1 MTTEGGAGA
10 PGLAP
15 KGFIGTGRAAALFCA
30 VIMVTHGF
38 GNGLV
43 PALLPRIG
51 ESFGSGYGALGL
63 AVSSGLLAYGL
74 GAAVGVRVVDVFPL
88 RGIILAALSVCVVGF
103 LVAVWSTSPLVLAG
117 SVVLISLL
125 APISWSASVRLI
137 ARVVEPSSLG
147 RVTVVA
153 SSGAGV
159 GGGINGA
166 FAFFLA
172 RPDEWRLAFV
182 VATAVSAVTALA
194 ILLSLPGTPASRPR
208 LARTTVRQRDWRA
221 TWAVRTGRVVI
232 LLSVAAGVGAFTF
245 VSYMSAT
252 AVDEFGVSPAGVAVL
267 WWIASSVGLTAAV
280 VMGAWSDRVSPVLV
294 IGVISLAY
302 SSGLL
307 VLVLTWSYAGL
318 MVAALGFGF
327 FNYPI
332 WGLLGHLAGQG
343 MEPRLAVRA
352 FSGGLT
358 AAAWCAVS
366 GIALAGWWIERTGSF
381 RIPVIV
387 LAVLSSLVT
396 GWLVTEYAR
405 RRVGAVFQH
414 PPSIGVEGPERAA
427 GAGTENAR

>member
-10 PGLAP
+10 PSRAP
-15 KGFIGTGRAAALFCA
+15 EEFIGPGRAAVLFCA

-51 ESFGSGYGALGL
+51 ESFGSGYGTLGL

-74 GAAVGVRVVDVFPL
+74 GSAVGVRVVDLFPL

-103 LVAVWSTSPLVLAG
+103 LVAVWARSPVALAG
-117 SVVLISLL
+117 SVVLISLM

-137 ARVVEPSSLG
+137 ARVVKPSSLG

-159 GGGINGA
+159 GGGINGV
-166 FAFFLA
+166 FAVSLA
-172 RPDEWRLAFV
+172 GLDEWRLAFAIAT
-182 VATAVSAVTALA
+182 VASVATALA
-194 ILLSLPGTPASRPR
+194 ILLLLPRTPASEPR
-208 LARTTVRQRDWRA
+208 LARTAVRRRDWRD
-221 TWAVRTGRVVI
+221 TWAVRTGRMVI
-232 LLSVAAGVGAFTF
+232 LFSIAAGLGGFTF

-252 AVDEFGVSPAGVAVL
+252 AVDEFGVSPVAVAGL
-267 WWIASSVGLTAAV
+267 WWIASSVGLMAAV

-294 IGVISLAY
+294 IGVISFVY
-302 SSGLL
+302 FSGLV
-307 VLVLTWSYAGL
+307 VLVLTWSYSGL
-318 MVAALGFGF
+318 MLAALGFGF

-358 AAAWCAVS
+358 AAAWCATS
-366 GIALAGWWIERTGSF
+366 GIALAGWWIDRTGSF
-381 RIPVIV
+381 RIPVIA
-387 LAVLSSLVT
+387 LAALSGLVT
-396 GWLVTEYAR
+396 AWIATEYLR
-405 RRVGAVFQH
+405 RR
-414 PPSIGVEGPERAA
+414 
-427 GAGTENAR
+427 ARGWSG

>member
-1 MTTEGGAGA
+1 MTTEGGAG
-10 PGLAP
+10 PPSLAP
-15 KGFIGTGRAAALFCA
+15 EDYIGTGRAAALFCA

-51 ESFGSGYGALGL
+51 DSFGSGYGALGL

-74 GAAVGVRVVDVFPL
+74 GAAVGVRVVDRFPL
-88 RGIILAALSVCVVGF
+88 RGLILAALSVCVVGF
-103 LVAVWSTSPLVLAG
+103 LVAVGAGSPVVLAG
-117 SVVLISLL
+117 SVVLISLM

-166 FAFFLA
+166 YALFLA
-172 RPDEWRLAFV
+172 GPDEWRLAFV
-182 VATAVSAVTALA
+182 IATAVSVATGLAVLV
-194 ILLSLPGTPASRPR
+194 LLPRTPGSGPR
-208 LARTTVRQRDWRA
+208 LASTAVRRRDWRD
-221 TWAVRTGRVVI
+221 TWAVRTGRMVI
-232 LLSVAAGVGAFTF
+232 LLSIAGGLCGFTF

-252 AVDEFGVSPAGVAVL
+252 AVDEFGVSPAAVAGL
-267 WWIASSVGLTAAV
+267 WWIASSVGLMAAV
-280 VMGAWSDRVSPVLV
+280 VMGSWSDRVSPVLV

-302 SSGLL
+302 ATGLV
-307 VLVLTWSYAGL
+307 VLVLAWSYTGL

-358 AAAWCAVS
+358 AAAWCATS
-366 GIALAGWWIERTGSF
+366 GIALAGWWIDRTGSF
-381 RIPVIV
+381 RIPVIA
-387 LAVLSSLVT
+387 LAILSGLVT
-396 GWLVTEYAR
+396 AWIATEYFR
-405 RRVGAVFQH
+405 RR
-414 PPSIGVEGPERAA
+414 A
-427 GAGTENAR
+427 GGWSG

>member
-10 PGLAP
+10 PSRAP
-15 KGFIGTGRAAALFCA
+15 EKFIPPGRAAVLFCA

-51 ESFGSGYGALGL
+51 ESFGSGYGTLGL

-74 GAAVGVRVVDVFPL
+74 GSAVGVRVVDMFPL
-88 RGIILAALSVCVVGF
+88 RGIILAALAVCVVGF
-103 LVAVWSTSPLVLAG
+103 LVAAWARSPVALAG
-117 SVVLISLL
+117 SVVLISLM

-137 ARVVEPSSLG
+137 AGLVKPSSLG

-166 FAFFLA
+166 FAVFLA
-172 RPDEWRLAFV
+172 GLDEWRAAFV
-182 VATAVSAVTALA
+182 IATVVSVATALA
-194 ILLSLPGTPASRPR
+194 ILLLLPRAPASEPR
-208 LARTTVRQRDWRA
+208 LARTGVRRRDWRD
-221 TWAVRTGRVVI
+221 TWAVRTGRMVI
-232 LLSVAAGVGAFTF
+232 LISIAGGLGGFTF

-252 AVDEFGVSPAGVAVL
+252 AVDEFGVSPVAVAGL

-294 IGVISLAY
+294 IGVISLVY
-302 SSGLL
+302 FSGLV
-307 VLVLTWSYAGL
+307 VLVLTWSYSGL
-318 MVAALGFGF
+318 MVAAVGFGF

-343 MEPRLAVRA
+343 MDPRLAVRA
-352 FSGGLT
+352 FAGGLT
-358 AAAWCAVS
+358 AAAWCATS
-366 GIALAGWWIERTGSF
+366 GIALAGWWIDRTGSF
-381 RIPVIV
+381 RIPVIA
-387 LAVLSSLVT
+387 LAALSGLVT
-396 GWLVTEYAR
+396 AWIATEYLR
-405 RRVGAVFQH
+405 RRSRVWSG
-414 PPSIGVEGPERAA
+414 
-427 GAGTENAR
+427 

>member
-1 MTTEGGAGA
+1 MTTEGGAGPPSPA
-10 PGLAP
+10 AEDY
-15 KGFIGTGRAAALFCA
+15 IGTGRAAALFCA

-51 ESFGSGYGALGL
+51 DSFGSGYGALGL

-74 GAAVGVRVVDVFPL
+74 GAAVGVRVVDTFPL

-103 LVAVWSTSPLVLAG
+103 LVAVGAGSPVVLAG
-117 SVVLISLL
+117 SVVLVSLM

-166 FAFFLA
+166 YALFLA
-172 RPDEWRLAFV
+172 GPDEWRLAFV
-182 VATAVSAVTALA
+182 IATAVSVATGLAVLV
-194 ILLSLPGTPASRPR
+194 LLPRTPGSGPRP
-208 LARTTVRQRDWRA
+208 ARTAVRRRDWRD
-221 TWAVRTGRVVI
+221 TWAVPTGRMVI
-232 LLSVAAGVGAFTF
+232 LLSVAAGLGGFTF

-252 AVDEFGVSPAGVAVL
+252 AVDEFGVSPAAVAGL
-267 WWIASSVGLTAAV
+267 WWIASSVGLAAAV
-280 VMGAWSDRVSPVLV
+280 TMGAWSDRVSPVLV

-302 SSGLL
+302 ATGLV
-307 VLVLTWSYAGL
+307 VLVLAWSYTGL

-343 MEPRLAVRA
+343 LEPRLAVRA

-358 AAAWCAVS
+358 AAAWCATS
-366 GIALAGWWIERTGSF
+366 GIALAGWWIDRTGSF
-381 RIPVIV
+381 RSPVIL
-387 LAVLSSLVT
+387 LAVMAGVVATLLAIEH
-396 GWLVTEYAR
+396 LR
-405 RRVGAVFQH
+405 RR
-414 PPSIGVEGPERAA
+414 
-427 GAGTENAR
+427 

>member
-1 MTTEGGAGA
+1 MTAQGGAGA
-10 PGLAP
+10 PSTAP
-15 KGFIGTGRAAALFCA
+15 EGFIGTGRAAALFCA

-103 LVAVWSTSPLVLAG
+103 LVAVWATSPAVLAG

-137 ARVVEPSSLG
+137 ARVVKPTSLG

-166 FAFFLA
+166 YALFLA
-172 RPDEWRLAFV
+172 GPDEWRLAFAI
-182 VATAVSAVTALA
+182 ATAASVVTALA
-194 ILLSLPGTPASRPR
+194 ILVLLPRTPSSRPPR
-208 LARTTVRQRDWRA
+208 LARTAVRRTDWRD
-221 TWAVRTGRVVI
+221 TWAVRTGRMVI
-232 LLSVAAGVGAFTF
+232 LLSIAAGAGGFTF

-252 AVDEFGVSPAGVAVL
+252 AVDEFGVSPAGSAAL

-280 VMGAWSDRVSPVLV
+280 IMGAWSDRVTPVLV
-294 IGVISLAY
+294 IGVISLVYAT
-302 SSGLL
+302 GLL
-307 VLVLTWSYAGL
+307 VLALTWSYTGL

-327 FNYPI
+327 INYPI

-358 AAAWCAVS
+358 AAAWCAMS
-366 GIALAGWWIERTGSF
+366 GIALAGWWIDRTGSF
-381 RIPVIV
+381 RIPVIA
-387 LAVLSSLVT
+387 LAVLSCLVT
-396 GWLVTEYAR
+396 GWLATEYLR
-405 RRVGAVFQH
+405 RRAR
-414 PPSIGVEGPERAA
+414 EGGRPMGTA
-427 GAGTENAR
+427 GGPDHRSGLGQD

>member
-10 PGLAP
+10 PSRAP
-15 KGFIGTGRAAALFCA
+15 EGFIEPGRAAVLFCA

-51 ESFGSGYGALGL
+51 ESFGSGYGTLGL

-74 GAAVGVRVVDVFPL
+74 GSAVGVRVVDVFPL
-88 RGIILAALSVCVVGF
+88 RGIILAALAVCVVGF
-103 LVAVWSTSPLVLAG
+103 LVAAWARSPVALAG
-117 SVVLISLL
+117 SVVLISLM

-137 ARVVEPSSLG
+137 ARVVKPSSLG

-166 FAFFLA
+166 FAVLLA
-172 RPDEWRLAFV
+172 GLDEWRLAFV
-182 VATAVSAVTALA
+182 IATVVSVATALA
-194 ILLSLPGTPASRPR
+194 ILALLPRTPASEPR
-208 LARTTVRQRDWRA
+208 LARTTVRRSDWRD
-221 TWAVRTGRVVI
+221 TWAVRTGRMVI
-232 LLSVAAGVGAFTF
+232 LFSIAAGLGGFTF

-252 AVDEFGVSPAGVAVL
+252 AVDEFGVSPVAVAGL

-280 VMGAWSDRVSPVLV
+280 VMGTWSDRVSPVLV
-294 IGVISLAY
+294 IGVISLVY
-302 SSGLL
+302 FSGLV
-307 VLVLTWSYAGL
+307 VLVLTWSYSGL
-318 MVAALGFGF
+318 MLAAVGFGF

-352 FSGGLT
+352 FAGGLT
-358 AAAWCAVS
+358 AAAWCATS
-366 GIALAGWWIERTGSF
+366 GIALAGWWIDRTGSF
-381 RIPVIV
+381 RIPVIA
-387 LAVLSSLVT
+387 LATLSGLVT
-396 GWLVTEYAR
+396 AWIATEYFRRAR
-405 RRVGAVFQH
+405 GRSG
-414 PPSIGVEGPERAA
+414 
-427 GAGTENAR
+427 

>member
-1 MTTEGGAGA
+1 MTTEGRAGA
-10 PGLAP
+10 PSHAP
-15 KGFIGTGRAAALFCA
+15 DELIGPGRAAVLFCA

-43 PALLPRIG
+43 PALLPRIA

-88 RGIILAALSVCVVGF
+88 RGIILAALVVCVVGF
-103 LVAVWSTSPLVLAG
+103 LVAVWASSPVVLAG
-117 SVVLISLL
+117 SVVLVSLL

-137 ARVVEPSSLG
+137 ARVVKASSRG

-166 FAFFLA
+166 FALFLA
-172 RPDEWRLAFV
+172 GRDEWRLAFV
-182 VATAVSAVTALA
+182 VATVVAVVAALA
-194 ILLSLPGTPASRPR
+194 VLQLLPRNPASQPR
-208 LARTTVRQRDWRA
+208 LARTAVGRRAWSDTWSVRS
-221 TWAVRTGRVVI
+221 GRMVI
-232 LLSVAAGVGAFTF
+232 LLSIASGVGGFTF

-252 AVDEFGVSPAGVAVL
+252 AVDEFGVAPLAVAAL
-267 WWIASSVGLTAAV
+267 WWIASSVGLMSAV

-294 IGVISLAY
+294 IGVISLVFVT
-302 SSGLL
+302 GLL

-327 FNYPI
+327 FNYSI
-332 WGLLGHLAGQG
+332 WGLLGHLAGRG

-358 AAAWCAVS
+358 AAAWCAMS
-366 GIALAGWWIERTGSF
+366 AIALAGWWIDRTGSF
-381 RIPVIV
+381 RIPVIA
-387 LAVLSSLVT
+387 LAVWSGLVT
-396 GWLVTEYAR
+396 GWLVTEYLR
-405 RRVGAVFQH
+405 RR
-414 PPSIGVEGPERAA
+414 A
-427 GAGTENAR
+427 GGGRLVDR

>member
-1 MTTEGGAGA
+1 MTTEGDAGA
-10 PGLAP
+10 PNRAP
-15 KGFIGTGRAAALFCA
+15 EEFIRPGRAAVLFCA

-51 ESFGSGYGALGL
+51 ESFGSGYGTLGL

-74 GAAVGVRVVDVFPL
+74 GSVVGVRVVDVFPL

-103 LVAVWSTSPLVLAG
+103 LVAVWARSPVTLAG
-117 SVVLISLL
+117 SVVLISLM

-137 ARVVEPSSLG
+137 ARVVKPSSLG

-166 FAFFLA
+166 FAVFLA
-172 RPDEWRLAFV
+172 GLDEWRLAFV
-182 VATAVSAVTALA
+182 IATVASMATALA
-194 ILLSLPGTPASRPR
+194 ILILLPRAPASEPR
-208 LARTTVRQRDWRA
+208 LARTAVRRRDWRD
-221 TWAVRTGRVVI
+221 TWAVRTGRMVI
-232 LLSVAAGVGAFTF
+232 LLSVAGGLGGFTF

-252 AVDEFGVSPAGVAVL
+252 AVDEFGVSPLAVAGL

-294 IGVISLAY
+294 IGVISLVY
-302 SSGLL
+302 FSGLV
-307 VLVLTWSYAGL
+307 VLVLNWSYSGL
-318 MVAALGFGF
+318 MLAAVGFGF

-358 AAAWCAVS
+358 AAAWCATS
-366 GIALAGWWIERTGSF
+366 GIALAGWWIDRTGSF
-381 RIPVIV
+381 RIPVI
-387 LAVLSSLVT
+387 AVAALSGLVT
-396 GWLVTEYAR
+396 AWIASEYLR
-405 RRVGAVFQH
+405 Q
-414 PPSIGVEGPERAA
+414 RA
-427 GAGTENAR
+427 GG